1 MAASEAMVETAEL
14 VEPAERLPP
23 HRQPVETAASE
34 AMVETAELVEV
45 PAPLWVLARSA

>member
-1 MAASEAMVETAEL
+1 MAPRA
-14 VEPAERLPP
+14 EPAATAVAAERSSA
-23 HRQPVETAASE
+23 TAAMAASE